1 MEIYLMKIN
10 LIHFLLFTTTT
21 MVTVGS
27 EASIDKE
34 KHGESSDDIITV
46 TATKRVQSSFDVTGN
61 VNVQTEEQLKK
72 ASVNQTDDLNAVF
85 PELLSANRSSRIY
98 NNMTLRGQSS
108 ADFFSPSLG
117 LFVDGSPQLSQSYAQ
132 SLQGIEQVELLK
144 GPQGVIYGRG
154 TLGGII
160 SVITKKPSSHSEAWL
175 DGQYF
180 GQGERINT
188 GGSTG
193 YMDNGWAFQGNVSFD
208 RNNGSLD
215 NPEWGKK
222 NIDGKDIK
230 NGWLSANYISPDT
243 LFESNLKIGGEN
255 YHSHEEYFVPFS
267 PLTRSKVDTE
277 WLYET
282 PNLKRKLKNISWN
295 TGYEFNEYW
304 KLKTILSYQNMD
316 IDRLFMD
323 GTLQDDS
330 QNLLFSEVRTNYEGD
345 ELNGIIGVSF
355 QKMGYRH
362 DNLSAGQVGM
372 GGKKSDNDIYNYS
385 GYFDGAYRINDY
397 WELGA
402 GARFSHEKAKTRM
415 VILEKGKGESDY
427 NNNATFNAF
436 IPRASIAWLPNEQ
449 NRIWFGV
456 GRGFKPGGFNK
467 EGTDKLAL
475 ASYKSEVATEME
487 LGWKWHSV
495 NDNHQAE
502 VTLYQID
509 SKDVQGYV
517 GVIGYQTLSNMGDS
531 RSQGIEYLWK
541 SKITPNHSVSLGG
554 MFNQSEF
561 TSGEHKN
568 KRPAYTPRYSS
579 LIAWDGSYGAEQ
591 NFSSRLAVRFNGPFY
606 FDEQNDLEQGHYTI
620 VDASISWHPTKKY
633 ELGIYAKNIGDTLYR
648 TYAFGN
654 KAQLGNPRE
663 IGVQGRILF

>member
-1 MEIYLMKIN
+1 MENKGT
-10 LIHFLLFTTTT
+10 LFKSISFVAAT
-21 MVTVGS
+21 MVTV
-27 EASIDKE
+27 
-34 KHGESSDDIITV
+34 SSVAATEQHDNTITV
-46 TATKRVQSSFDVTGN
+46 TATKRIQSSFDVIGN
-61 VNVQTEEQLKK
+61 VNVQTDEQLKK
-72 ASVNQTDDLNAVF
+72 SLVNQTDDLSAVF

-117 LFVDGSPQLSQSYAQ
+117 LFVDGAPQLSQSYAQ
-132 SLQGIEQVELLK
+132 SLQGVEQVELLK

-160 SVITKKPSSHSEAWL
+160 SVITKKPSSHAEAWL
-175 DGQYF
+175 GGQYF

-193 YMDNGWAFQGNVSFD
+193 YMENGWAFQGNVSLD
-208 RNNGSLD
+208 RNNGSLN
-215 NPEWGKK
+215 NPAWDKK
-222 NIDGKDIK
+222 NVDSRDIK
-230 NGWLSANYISPDT
+230 AGWLSANYISPDT
-243 LFESNLKIGGEN
+243 LFESNLKVGGEN

-267 PLTRSKVDTE
+267 PLSRSKIDTE

-295 TGYEFNEYW
+295 TGYDFNDEW
-304 KLKTILSYQNMD
+304 KFKTILSYQNMD

-330 QNLLFSEVRTNYEGD
+330 QDILYSEARANYEGGD
-345 ELNGIIGVSF
+345 LSGIIGVSF

-362 DNLSAGQVGM
+362 DNLSVGKVGM

-385 GYFDGAYRINDY
+385 GYFDGAYRINDN

-415 VILEKGKGESDY
+415 IILEKGKGEFNY
-427 NNNATFNAF
+427 NNAVFNAF

-467 EGTDKLAL
+467 EGVDKLAL
-475 ASYKSEVATEME
+475 TSYKSEIATEME

-495 NDNHQAE
+495 NDNHMAE
-502 VTLYQID
+502 ITLYQID

-517 GVIGYQTLSNMGDS
+517 GVIGYQALSNMGDS
-531 RSQGIEYLWK
+531 RSRGIEYLWK
-541 SKITPNHSVSLGG
+541 SKLTPNHSISLGG

-568 KRPAYTPRYSS
+568 KRPAYTPSYSS
-579 LIAWDGSYGAEQ
+579 LISWEGLYGKEQ
-591 NFSSRLAVRFNGPFY
+591 KWSSRIAVRFNGPFY
-606 FDEQNDLEQGHYTI
+606 FNEQNNLEQGHYTV
-620 VDASISWHPTKKY
+620 VDASISWHPTKQY
-633 ELGIYAKNIGDTLYR
+633 ELSIYAKNIGDALYR

-663 IGVQGRILF
+663 IGVQGSINF

>member
-1 MEIYLMKIN
+1 
-10 LIHFLLFTTTT
+10 
-21 MVTVGS
+21 MVTV
-27 EASIDKE
+27 
-34 KHGESSDDIITV
+34 SSVAATEQHDNTITV
-46 TATKRVQSSFDVTGN
+46 TATKRIQSSFDVIGN
-61 VNVQTEEQLKK
+61 VNVQTDEQLKK
-72 ASVNQTDDLNAVF
+72 SLVNQTDDLSAVF

-117 LFVDGSPQLSQSYAQ
+117 LFVDGAPQLSQSYAQ
-132 SLQGIEQVELLK
+132 SLQGVEQVELLK

-160 SVITKKPSSHSEAWL
+160 SVITKKPSSHAEAWL
-175 DGQYF
+175 GGQYF

-193 YMDNGWAFQGNVSFD
+193 YMENGWAFQGNVSLD
-208 RNNGSLD
+208 RNNGSLN
-215 NPEWGKK
+215 NPAWDKK
-222 NIDGKDIK
+222 NVDSRDIK
-230 NGWLSANYISPDT
+230 AGWLSANYISPDT
-243 LFESNLKIGGEN
+243 LFESNLKVGGEN

-267 PLTRSKVDTE
+267 PLSRSKIDTE

-295 TGYEFNEYW
+295 TGYDFNDEW
-304 KLKTILSYQNMD
+304 KFKTILSYQNMD

-330 QNLLFSEVRTNYEGD
+330 QDILYSEARANYEGGD
-345 ELNGIIGVSF
+345 LSGIIGVSF

-362 DNLSAGQVGM
+362 DNLSVGKVGM

-385 GYFDGAYRINDY
+385 GYFDGAYRINDN

-415 VILEKGKGESDY
+415 IILEKGKGESNY
-427 NNNATFNAF
+427 NNAVFNAF

-467 EGTDKLAL
+467 EGVDKLAL
-475 ASYKSEVATEME
+475 TSYKSEIATEME

-495 NDNHQAE
+495 NDNHMAE
-502 VTLYQID
+502 ITLYQID

-517 GVIGYQTLSNMGDS
+517 GVIGYQALSNMGDS
-531 RSQGIEYLWK
+531 RSRGIEYLWK
-541 SKITPNHSVSLGG
+541 SKLTPNHSISLGG

-568 KRPAYTPRYSS
+568 KRPAYTPSYSS
-579 LIAWDGSYGAEQ
+579 LISWEGLYGKEQ
-591 NFSSRLAVRFNGPFY
+591 KWSSRIAVRFNGPFY
-606 FDEQNDLEQGHYTI
+606 FNEQNNLEQGHYTV
-620 VDASISWHPTKKY
+620 VDASISWHPTKQY
-633 ELGIYAKNIGDTLYR
+633 ELSIYAKNIGDALYR

-663 IGVQGRILF
+663 IGVQGSINF

>member
-1 MEIYLMKIN
+1 MENKGT
-10 LIHFLLFTTTT
+10 LFKSISFVATT
-21 MVTVGS
+21 MVTV
-27 EASIDKE
+27 
-34 KHGESSDDIITV
+34 SSVAATEQHDNTITV
-46 TATKRVQSSFDVTGN
+46 TATKRIQSSFDVIGN
-61 VNVQTEEQLKK
+61 VNVQTDEQLKK
-72 ASVNQTDDLNAVF
+72 SLVNQTDDLSAVF

-117 LFVDGSPQLSQSYAQ
+117 LFVDGAPQLSQSYAQ
-132 SLQGIEQVELLK
+132 SLQGVEQVELLK

-160 SVITKKPSSHSEAWL
+160 SVITKKPSSHAEAWL
-175 DGQYF
+175 GGQYF

-193 YMDNGWAFQGNVSFD
+193 YMENGWAFQGNVSLD
-208 RNNGSLD
+208 RNNGSLN
-215 NPEWGKK
+215 NPAWDKK
-222 NIDGKDIK
+222 NVDSRDIK
-230 NGWLSANYISPDT
+230 AGWLSANYISPDT
-243 LFESNLKIGGEN
+243 LFESNLKVGGEN

-267 PLTRSKVDTE
+267 PLSRSKIDTE

-295 TGYEFNEYW
+295 TGYDFNDEW
-304 KLKTILSYQNMD
+304 KFKTILSYQNMD

-330 QNLLFSEVRTNYEGD
+330 QDILYSEARANYEGGD
-345 ELNGIIGVSF
+345 LSGIIGVSF

-362 DNLSAGQVGM
+362 DNLSVGKVGM

-385 GYFDGAYRINDY
+385 GYFDGAYRINDN

-415 VILEKGKGESDY
+415 IILEKGKGESNY
-427 NNNATFNAF
+427 NNNAVFNAF

-467 EGTDKLAL
+467 EGVDKLAL
-475 ASYKSEVATEME
+475 TSYKSEIATEME

-495 NDNHQAE
+495 NDNHMAE
-502 VTLYQID
+502 ITLYQID

-517 GVIGYQTLSNMGDS
+517 GVIGYQALSNMGDS
-531 RSQGIEYLWK
+531 RSRGIEYLWK
-541 SKITPNHSVSLGG
+541 SKLTPNHSISLGG

-568 KRPAYTPRYSS
+568 KRPAYTPSYSS
-579 LIAWDGSYGAEQ
+579 LISWEGLYGKEQ
-591 NFSSRLAVRFNGPFY
+591 KWSSRIAVRFNGPFY
-606 FDEQNDLEQGHYTI
+606 FNEQNNLEQGHYTV
-620 VDASISWHPTKKY
+620 VDASISWHPTKQY
-633 ELGIYAKNIGDTLYR
+633 ELSIYAKNIGDALYR

-663 IGVQGRILF
+663 IGVQGSINF

>member
-1 MEIYLMKIN
+1 MENKGT
-10 LIHFLLFTTTT
+10 LFKSISFVAAT
-21 MVTVGS
+21 MVTV
-27 EASIDKE
+27 
-34 KHGESSDDIITV
+34 SSVAATEQHDNTITV
-46 TATKRVQSSFDVTGN
+46 TATKRIQSSFDVIGN
-61 VNVQTEEQLKK
+61 VNVQTDEQLKK
-72 ASVNQTDDLNAVF
+72 SLVNQTDDLSAVF

-117 LFVDGSPQLSQSYAQ
+117 LFVDGAPQLSQSYAQ
-132 SLQGIEQVELLK
+132 SLQGVEQVELLK

-160 SVITKKPSSHSEAWL
+160 SVITKKPSSHAEAWL
-175 DGQYF
+175 GGQYF

-193 YMDNGWAFQGNVSFD
+193 YMENGWAFQGNVSLD
-208 RNNGSLD
+208 RNNGSLN
-215 NPEWGKK
+215 NPAWDKK
-222 NIDGKDIK
+222 NVDSRDIK
-230 NGWLSANYISPDT
+230 AGWLSANYISPDT
-243 LFESNLKIGGEN
+243 LFESNLKVGGEN

-267 PLTRSKVDTE
+267 PLSRSKIDTE

-295 TGYEFNEYW
+295 TGYDFNDEW
-304 KLKTILSYQNMD
+304 KFKTILSYQNMD

-330 QNLLFSEVRTNYEGD
+330 QDILYSEARANYEGGD
-345 ELNGIIGVSF
+345 LSGIIGVSF

-362 DNLSAGQVGM
+362 DNLSVGKVGM
-372 GGKKSDNDIYNYS
+372 GRKKSDNDIYNYS
-385 GYFDGAYRINDY
+385 GYFDGAYRINDN

-415 VILEKGKGESDY
+415 IILEKGKGESNY
-427 NNNATFNAF
+427 NNAVFNAF

-467 EGTDKLAL
+467 VGVDKLAL
-475 ASYKSEVATEME
+475 TSYKSEIATEME

-495 NDNHQAE
+495 NDNHMAE
-502 VTLYQID
+502 ITLYQID

-517 GVIGYQTLSNMGDS
+517 GVIGYQALSNMGDS
-531 RSQGIEYLWK
+531 RSRGIEYLWK
-541 SKITPNHSVSLGG
+541 SKLTPNHSISLGG

-568 KRPAYTPRYSS
+568 KRPAYTPSYSS
-579 LIAWDGSYGAEQ
+579 LISWEGLYGKEQ
-591 NFSSRLAVRFNGPFY
+591 KWSSRIAVRFNGPFY
-606 FDEQNDLEQGHYTI
+606 FNEQNNLEQGHYTV
-620 VDASISWHPTKKY
+620 VDASISWHPTKQY
-633 ELGIYAKNIGDTLYR
+633 ELSIYAKNIGDALYR

-663 IGVQGRILF
+663 IGVQGSINF